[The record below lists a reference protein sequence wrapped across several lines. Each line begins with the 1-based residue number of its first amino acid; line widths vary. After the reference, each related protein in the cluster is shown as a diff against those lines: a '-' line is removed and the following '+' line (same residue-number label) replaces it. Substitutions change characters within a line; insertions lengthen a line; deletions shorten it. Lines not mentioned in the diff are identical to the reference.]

1 MKNTIIKIALFVS
14 RILFGFTFL
23 FSGFVKA
30 VDPMGSAYKF
40 IDYFRAFDLKFLND
54 TALPL
59 AILLAAVEFT
69 IGACILFG
77 SYRRLSTW
85 CGLLFMCFFT
95 PLTLYLA
102 LENPVSD
109 CGCFGDAFVMTN
121 WETFYKNI
129 ALLIFAIILFWKR
142 AEIKPLFTINLRWIP
157 ALYAMAFSIGISVVG
172 IQDLPILDFRPY
184 KNGVN
189 IQQAM
194 QTPEGAPAPE
204 YRLVYEKDGVKKEFT
219 LENYPDDTTWIFVET
234 KTILPEAKWQAPIKD
249 FFLTDE
255 EGNNIT
261 NTILDQEGYTFLLIS
276 PDLATAD
283 ENYIDRINEVYDYAI
298 DHDYGFYCVTVND
311 ENRINDWT
319 ERTGAEYSYIFSD
332 VTIIETIVRANPGL
346 ILLNEGTIIWKKSPR
361 NFPTEE
367 MLKEPLTESKLG
379 EAKKNNSQTV
389 ILYCILVFFAPIL
402 VLLFFEKTII
412 TFVEKRKKVKTA

>member
-1 MKNTIIKIALFVS
+1 MKNTAIKIALLVS

-40 IDYFRAFDLKFLND
+40 IDYFRAFDLTFFND
-54 TALPL
+54 LALPL
-59 AILLAAVEFT
+59 AILLAAIEFT
-69 IGACILFG
+69 IGASILFG
-77 SYRRLSTW
+77 SYRRLATW

-102 LENPVSD
+102 LANPVSD

-129 ALLIFAIILFWKR
+129 VLLVFAIILFWKR
-142 AEIKPLFTINLRWIP
+142 SEIKPLFTTNLRWIP
-157 ALYAMAFSIGISVVG
+157 ALYAMAFSVGISLVG
-172 IQDLPILDFRPY
+172 IRDLPILDFRPY
-184 KNGVN
+184 KTGVN

-194 QTPEGAPAPE
+194 LAPEGAPEAE
-204 YRLVYEKDGVKKEFT
+204 YLLVYEKEGVKKEFT
-219 LENYPDDTTWIFVET
+219 LENYPDDPTWIFVET
-234 KTILPEAKWQAPIKD
+234 KTILPDPKWQAPIKD

-261 NTILDQEGYTFLLIS
+261 NAVLDQEGYTFLLIS

-283 ENYIDRINEVYDYAI
+283 ENYIDRINEVYDYTI
-298 DHDYGFYCVTVND
+298 DHGYGFYCVTVND

-346 ILLNEGTIIWKKSPR
+346 VLLKEGTIIWKKSPR

-379 EAKKNNSQTV
+379 EPKKNNSQTV

-412 TFVEKRKKVKTA
+412 SFVEKRKKVKTA